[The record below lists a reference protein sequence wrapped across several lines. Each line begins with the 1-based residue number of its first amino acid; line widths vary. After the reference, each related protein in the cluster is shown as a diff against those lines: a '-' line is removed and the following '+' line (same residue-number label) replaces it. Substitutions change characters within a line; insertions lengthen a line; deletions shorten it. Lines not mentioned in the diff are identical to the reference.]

1 MRGEDNHDKN
11 ERILDRCRGGQ
22 EVVVQTVNSNGGHV
36 MPTISADEFKGAQAQ
51 KDNGGGGTAF
61 IRSFN
66 FELYVSPSEE
76 VIGALCARR
85 CSDWMVYK

>member
-22 EVVVQTVNSNGGHV
+22 EVVVQTVNINGGHV

-51 KDNGGGGTAF
+51 KDNGGGYCVH
-61 IRSFN
+61 SFVQLRAVRES
-66 FELYVSPSEE
+66 FRGSDRR
-76 VIGALCARR
+76 ALR
-85 CSDWMVYK
+85 DEMQ

>member
-51 KDNGGGGTAF
+51 KDNGGGYCVH
-61 IRSFN
+61 SFVQLRAVRES
-66 FELYVSPSEE
+66 FRGSDRRALREE
-76 VIGALCARR
+76 
-85 CSDWMVYK
+85 MQ